1 LRTFILIFLVL
12 GFSIASAADDKDT
25 PEIQTLMAPEDFSAS
40 GLDKLT
46 DAEREHL
53 SGWVARYREGA
64 IKGPPVPG
72 KERKEA
78 AAVAAATS
86 AATQETTQVAA
97 QEAAPTTTA
106 DAAPATTQEYPGGY
120 KTQDQKKEQ
129 KDKAKKVKYEL
140 VAKVVPA
147 FRGWAGKSVFVL
159 DNGQVWRQRTP
170 GKLRYSGSDSTVI
183 ITQNFMGKFVMEHQ
197 DTGRAIGVRRID

>member
-1 LRTFILIFLVL
+1 MRTFILVFFVL
-12 GFSIASAADDKDT
+12 GISFASAADDRDA

-72 KERKEA
+72 KQRKEA
-78 AAVAAATS
+78 AAAATVV
-86 AATQETTQVAA
+86 QETTQA
-97 QEAAPTTTA
+97 
-106 DAAPATTQEYPGGY
+106 AAPATAQETSQAATPTTTEEYPEQY
-120 KTQDQKKEQ
+120 ETREQKKEQ
-129 KDKAKKVKYEL
+129 KEKGKKVKYEL

-147 FRGWAGKSVFVL
+147 FRGWSGKSVFVL
-159 DNGQVWRQRTP
+159 DNGQVWRQRTH
-170 GKLRYSGSDSTVI
+170 GTLRYSGSDSTVI
-183 ITQNFMGKFVMEHQ
+183 ITQNFMGKFIMKHQ

>member
-1 LRTFILIFLVL
+1 LVFFVL
-12 GFSIASAADDKDT
+12 GFSIASAADDKDA

-53 SGWVARYREGA
+53 SGWVAKYREGA

-78 AAVAAATS
+78 AAVAATTS
-86 AATQETTQVAA
+86 PAA
-97 QEAAPTTTA
+97 QESASTTTA
-106 DAAPATTQEYPGGY
+106 DTAPATTGEYPGAY
-120 KTQDQKKEQ
+120 TTQEQKKEQ
-129 KDKAKKVKYEL
+129 KEKEKKVKYEL

-147 FRGWAGKSVFVL
+147 FIGWSGKTVFVL

-170 GKLRYSGSDSTVI
+170 GSLRYSDSDSTVI
-183 ITQNFMGKFVMEHQ
+183 ITRNFLGKFVMKHQ

>member
-1 LRTFILIFLVL
+1 LRLFIVL
-12 GFSIASAADDKDT
+12 LFTLGLSIASAADDKDA

-72 KERKEA
+72 KQREEAAAAAA
-78 AAVAAATS
+78 AAVAV
-86 AATQETTQVAA
+86 QENTPA
-97 QEAAPTTTA
+97 TTA
-106 DAAPATTQEYPGGY
+106 DAAPAAAAATTEDYPGEYRTQE
-120 KTQDQKKEQ
+120 QKKEQ
-129 KDKAKKVKYEL
+129 KDKSKKVKYEL

-183 ITQNFMGKFVMEHQ
+183 ITQNVMGKFVMKHQ

>member
-1 LRTFILIFLVL
+1 MRTFILVFFVL
-12 GFSIASAADDKDT
+12 GFSFASAAEDRDA
-25 PEIQTLMAPEDFSAS
+25 PEIETLMAPEDFSAS

-78 AAVAAATS
+78 AAAAAV
-86 AATQETTQVAA
+86 AQETTQAATPATA
-97 QEAAPTTTA
+97 QETTQ
-106 DAAPATTQEYPGGY
+106 ATTDEYPEKY
-120 KTQDQKKEQ
+120 ETREQ
-129 KDKAKKVKYEL
+129 KEEQKEKGKNVKYEL

-147 FRGWAGKSVFVL
+147 FRGWSGKSVFVL

-170 GKLRYSGSDSTVI
+170 GSLRYSGGDSTVI
-183 ITQNFMGKFVMEHQ
+183 ITQNLMGKFIMKHQ

>member
-1 LRTFILIFLVL
+1 
-12 GFSIASAADDKDT
+12 
-25 PEIQTLMAPEDFSAS
+25 MAPEDFLAS

-78 AAVAAATS
+78 AAVAATTS
-86 AATQETTQVAA
+86 AAA
-97 QEAAPTTTA
+97 QESAPTTTA
-106 DAAPATTQEYPGGY
+106 EYPGGY
-120 KTQDQKKEQ
+120 KTQEQKKEQ
-129 KDKAKKVKYEL
+129 KEKGKKVKYEL

-147 FRGWAGKSVFVL
+147 FIGWAGKTVFVL

-170 GKLRYSGSDSTVI
+170 GSMRYSGGDSTII
-183 ITQNFMGKFVMEHQ
+183 ITQNFIGKFIMEHQ
-197 DTGRAIGVRRID
+197 GTGRAIGVRRID

>member
-1 LRTFILIFLVL
+1 LRTFIFIFCVL
-12 GFSIASAADDKDT
+12 GFSIAYAADDKDA

-78 AAVAAATS
+78 AAA
-86 AATQETTQVAA
+86 AA
-97 QEAAPTTTA
+97 QES
-106 DAAPATTQEYPGGY
+106 APATTADTAPATTGEYPGVY
-120 KTQDQKKEQ
+120 TTQEQKKEQ
-129 KDKAKKVKYEL
+129 KEKEKKVKYEL

-147 FRGWAGKSVFVL
+147 FIGWSGKTVFVL

-170 GKLRYSGSDSTVI
+170 GSLRYSGSDSTVTI
-183 ITQNFMGKFVMEHQ
+183 SQNFLGKFVMKHQ

>member
-1 LRTFILIFLVL
+1 MRTFIFIFCVL
-12 GFSIASAADDKDT
+12 GFSIAYAADEKDA

-53 SGWVARYREGA
+53 SGWVDRYREGA

-78 AAVAAATS
+78 ATVAATTS
-86 AATQETTQVAA
+86 AAA
-97 QEAAPTTTA
+97 QESAPTTTP
-106 DAAPATTQEYPGGY
+106 DAAPATTEEYPGGY
-120 KTQDQKKEQ
+120 RTEEQKKEQ
-129 KDKAKKVKYEL
+129 KEKGKKVKYEL
-140 VAKVVPA
+140 VAKVVPK
-147 FRGWAGKSVFVL
+147 FIGWSGKTVFVL

-170 GKLRYSGSDSTVI
+170 GKMRYSDSDSTVI
-183 ITQNFMGKFVMEHQ
+183 ITQNFIGKFMMEHQ
-197 DTGRAIGVRRID
+197 DTGRSIGVRRID